1 MAWGTVSDVESGDVQ
16 RPVTAPNRQPL
27 DIEAGLFAR
36 SRNKLYRSLG
46 VGRVR
51 KVRQDQCKIEF
62 NPTVFSRPPYRSENK
77 ILNLDEVEVCPTPL
91 ELASASRWDE
101 AWKFDLRQMAARFL
115 CLNKGGQL
123 SNARTEILPHQIF
136 TAYSVVSNARR
147 RFMLADEV
155 GLGKTVEAGMVWQ
168 ALAQRGNAAR
178 TLIVCPAGL
187 TRQWQEEFQDKFH
200 EWFEIFG
207 RDFQA
212 INPRIWDLKATAIA
226 SLDRLKRKEHKR
238 TLLENR
244 KWDLIIFDEAQHL
257 SARQYQT
264 KVDKTQNYQLAEAL
278 RDYTDALL
286 LLTAT
291 PHAGDPNHGRFIN
304 LVKLLESNV
313 DFRPLVDDGL
323 FRAKGAIPYSKLI
336 LRTPKLKV
344 TDAEGKAVFKGRR
357 TIQLDFRM
365 YPDEK
370 EFYDAVE
377 AYIRTGYNSLEN
389 IEDPMHRRAIGFIL
403 TSFQK
408 LNASSLRAIRAA
420 LNVRLARLQKK
431 LDQLPPDEEEEDRDQ
446 RYLGEQ
452 EEREAFKSDRELL
465 RDEIKVLK
473 KLLAMDVSR
482 EKKIDRLKELLRQVD
497 SENPG
502 TKVLIFTEYRR
513 TQEFLK
519 ERLEQWYGSGTVVL
533 INGDMKLEGATQ
545 DAESKRR
552 SQRVFRDDVNVRFL
566 VSTEAGGEGI
576 NLQFCHIV
584 VNYDLPWNP
593 MRYEQRIGRVYR
605 YGQQKVVHIYNLKNK
620 DTIEDTVRSYFDQR
634 LRYAAEALA
643 KVTGEHPEEL
653 IASLNGQLEAEID
666 PEDVYKRALVEGTL
680 NKQSKDEI
688 KQAVERA
695 QEAYRIATT
704 SLFKDISSYSFD
716 SYKRD
721 LASPV
726 KLEDLEEFTL
736 NFLARERRQ
745 VQQKDGFVEFLTPE
759 SMKDEG
765 LPERYRAA
773 TFKRDVAIRN
783 SQADFL
789 AIGHPFIDAMIRR
802 IGSYDF
808 SGHTATRVLKMS
820 NPNFGAIVAGFQF
833 NFTVRRR
840 VAREDGDEH
849 LFDWH
854 TIVVRA
860 DGEID
865 GNLATCAGEEYSLT
879 DYESTPQIT
888 SALDSL
894 ERFGL
899 EKAFAAARAHLEQR
913 VQLWDWDEEVDLI
926 GVARIVFLP
935 PS

>member
-1 MAWGTVSDVESGDVQ
+1 MPASPPRETSTTTQTGTLVKSRSGIYE
-16 RPVTAPNRQPL
+16 P
-27 DIEAGLFAR
+27 
-36 SRNKLYRSLG
+36 LG
-46 VGRVR
+46 VGRIQ
-51 KVRQDQCKIEF
+51 KVKDNQCKVEF

-77 ILNLDEVEVCPTPL
+77 ILQLDEITVCPSPL
-91 ELASASRWDE
+91 ELAGDGRWHDP
-101 AWKFDLRQMAARFL
+101 WKFDLRQMAARFL

-136 TAYSVVSNARR
+136 TAYTVVSNSKR

-200 EWFEIFG
+200 ETFEIFG

-244 KWDLIIFDEAQHL
+244 KWDLIVFDEAQHL
-257 SARQYQT
+257 SARQYPT
-264 KVDKTQNYQLAEAL
+264 KIEKTQNYQLAEAL

-304 LVKLLESNV
+304 LVRLLESNV
-313 DFRPLVDDGL
+313 DFAPLLDDGL
-323 FRAKGAIPYSKLI
+323 FRSKDSVPFSKLI

-344 TDAEGKAVFKGRR
+344 TDAQGQAVFKGRR

-370 EFYDAVE
+370 AFYGAVE
-377 AYIRTGYNSLEN
+377 EYIRTGYNSLEN

-408 LNASSLRAIRAA
+408 LNASSFRAIRAA
-420 LNVRLARLQKK
+420 LDFRLARLQQK
-431 LDQLPPDEEEEDRDQ
+431 LEQLPEEEEEETDQ

-452 EEREAFKSDRELL
+452 EERAVLKTDRQLL
-465 RDEIKVLK
+465 NDEISILT
-473 KLLAMDVSR
+473 KLLAMAVTR
-482 EKKIDRLKELLRQVD
+482 EKKIDRLKELLKQVD
-497 SENPG
+497 KENPG
-502 TKVLIFTEYRR
+502 AKVLIFTEYRR

-519 ERLEQWYGSGTVVL
+519 ERLQEWYGEGTVVL
-533 INGDMKLEGATQ
+533 INGDMKLEGRTA

-552 SQRVFRDDVNVRFL
+552 SQQLFRDKPEVRFL

-576 NLQFCHIV
+576 NLQFCHIL

-605 YGQQKVVHIYNLKNK
+605 YGQEKVVHIYNLKNK

-634 LRYAAEALA
+634 LRYAAQALS
-643 KVTGEHPEEL
+643 KVTGEDAEEL

-666 PEDVYKRALVEGTL
+666 PEEIYKRALVDGTL

-688 KQAVERA
+688 KLAVERA
-695 QEAYRIATT
+695 QEAYQIATT

-716 SYKRD
+716 TYKRT

-726 KLEDLEEFTL
+726 GLSDLEDFTHR
-736 NFLARERRQ
+736 FISHERRQ
-745 VQQKDGFVEFLTPE
+745 IQSKDGFEEFLTPE
-759 SMKDEG
+759 VLLSEG
-765 LPERYRAA
+765 LPERFKGV
-773 TFKRDVAIRN
+773 TFDRTTAIRN
-783 SQADFL
+783 PQAEFF
-789 AIGHPFIDAMIRR
+789 AIGHPFVDAMMRH
-802 IGSYDF
+802 IGNYDF
-808 SGHTATRVLKMS
+808 GGHTATRIVETDDLKE
-820 NPNFGAIVAGFQF
+820 ICAGFQF
-833 NFTVRRR
+833 NFTVRKR

-849 LFDWH
+849 LFDFRTVLVGSDG
-854 TIVVRA
+854 TISENLS
-860 DGEID
+860 EIAAKSYSNEGYTD
-865 GNLATCAGEEYSLT
+865 NLVSTALEQLRSLDVST
-879 DYESTPQIT
+879 AFES
-888 SALDSL
+888 A
-894 ERFGL
+894 
-899 EKAFAAARAHLEQR
+899 KAFLETKTK
-913 VQLWDWDEEVDLI
+913 LWDWDEEVDLI
-926 GVARIVFLP
+926 GVAKVVFFP
-935 PS
+935 QAA

>member
-1 MAWGTVSDVESGDVQ
+1 MGTPATQ
-16 RPVTAPNRQPL
+16 NRK
-27 DIEAGLFAR
+27 DSVAFEAGANVR
-36 SRNKLYRSLG
+36 SVNTIYRPLG
-46 VGRVR
+46 LGCVQ
-51 KVRQDQCKIEF
+51 KVKDHQCKVEF
-62 NPTVFSRPPYRSENK
+62 NPTVFSTPPYRSENR
-77 ILNLDEVEVCPTPL
+77 ILHLDEIELCPPPI
-91 ELASASRWDE
+91 ELGAAKRWDE
-101 AWKFDLRQMAARFL
+101 ASKFDLRQMAARFL

-136 TAYSVVSNARR
+136 TAYTVVSNAKR

-178 TLIVCPAGL
+178 TLVICPAGL
-187 TRQWQEEFQDKFH
+187 TRQWQEELQDKFH
-200 EWFEIFG
+200 ETFEIFG

-212 INPRIWDLKATAIA
+212 VNPRIWDLKATAIA

-257 SARQYQT
+257 SARLYPT

-304 LVKLLESNV
+304 LVKLLEANV
-313 DFRPLVDDGL
+313 DFAPLVDDGL
-323 FRAKGAIPYSKLI
+323 FRAKDAIPYSKLI

-344 TDAEGKAVFKGRR
+344 TDAQGQTVFKGRR
-357 TIQLDFRM
+357 TIQLDFKM

-377 AYIRTGYNSLEN
+377 EYIRTGYNSLEK
-389 IEDPMHRRAIGFIL
+389 IEDPTHRRAIGFIL

-420 LNVRLARLQKK
+420 LNVRLARLEKR
-431 LDQLPPDEEEEDRDQ
+431 LLELPPDEDEESDQ

-452 EEREAFKSDRELL
+452 EEREALKSDRELIA
-465 RDEIKVLK
+465 DEIGELK
-473 KLLAMDVSR
+473 KLLAMTVSR
-482 EKKIDRLKELLRQVD
+482 EKKIDRLKDLLRQID
-497 SENPG
+497 KENPG
-502 TKVLIFTEYRR
+502 AKVLIFTEYRR

-519 ERLEQWYGSGTVVL
+519 ERLEGWYGGGTVVL
-533 INGDMKLEGATQ
+533 INGDMKLEGKTPEA
-545 DAESKRR
+545 DSKRR
-552 SQRVFRDDVNVRFL
+552 SQQLFRDDPNVRFL

-576 NLQFCHIV
+576 NLQFCHIL

-620 DTIEDTVRSYFDQR
+620 DTIEETVRSYFDQR
-634 LRYAAEALA
+634 LQYAAVALSR
-643 KVTGEHPEEL
+643 VTGEDAEDL
-653 IASLNGQLEAEID
+653 VASLNGQLETEID
-666 PEDVYKRALVEGTL
+666 PEEIYKRALVEGTL
-680 NKQSKDEI
+680 NKQTKEEI
-688 KQAVERA
+688 RQAVDRA
-695 QEAYRIATT
+695 EEAYRIATT

-726 KLEDLEEFTL
+726 GLGDLEEFTHK
-736 NFLARERRQ
+736 FISRERRQ
-745 VQQKDGFVEFLTPE
+745 IQRKDGFEEFLTPE
-759 SMKDEG
+759 VLTSDG
-765 LPERYRAA
+765 LPERYRNV
-773 TFKRDVAIRN
+773 TFDRGIAIRN
-783 SQADFL
+783 PHAEFF
-789 AIGHPFIDAMIRR
+789 AIGHPFVDTMLRH
-802 IGSYDF
+802 IGNYDF
-808 SGHTATRVLKMS
+808 GGHTALRVIKTERE
-820 NPNFGAIVAGFQF
+820 VAAAGYQF

-849 LFDWH
+849 LFDFH
-854 TIVVRA
+854 TVVVGG
-860 DGEID
+860 DGAID
-865 GNLATCAGEEYSLT
+865 EELARIAAGSYSEER
-879 DYESTPQIT
+879 ESDQAT
-888 SALDSL
+888 STEL
-894 ERFGL
+894 ERLDVIGVDG
-899 EKAFAAARAHLEQR
+899 AFEVAKAHLEGR
-913 VQLWDWDEEVDLI
+913 TKLWDWDEEVDVI
-926 GVARIVFLP
+926 GVAKVVFLP
-935 PS
+935 R

>member
-1 MAWGTVSDVESGDVQ
+1 MGTPTTQKSSLGGTFD
-16 RPVTAPNRQPL
+16 
-27 DIEAGLFAR
+27 AGIQVR
-36 SRNKLYRSLG
+36 SVNGIYHPLG
-46 VGRVR
+46 VGRVQ
-51 KVRQDQCKIEF
+51 KVRDRQCKVEF

-77 ILNLDEVEVCPTPL
+77 ILNLNEIEVCATPL
-91 ELASASRWDE
+91 EQARSERWDE

-136 TAYSVVSNARR
+136 TAYTVVSNPKR

-168 ALAQRGNAAR
+168 VLAQRGNAAR
-178 TLIVCPAGL
+178 TLVVCPAGL
-187 TRQWQEEFQDKFH
+187 TRQWQEELEDKFH
-200 EWFEIFG
+200 ETFETFG

-212 INPRIWDLKATAIA
+212 VNPRIWDLKATAIA

-257 SARQYQT
+257 SARLYPT

-304 LVKLLESNV
+304 LVKLLETNV

-323 FRAKGAIPYSKLI
+323 FHTKDGIPYSKLI

-344 TDAEGKAVFKGRR
+344 TDAQGQAVFKGRR
-357 TIQLDFRM
+357 TIPLDFRI
-365 YPDEK
+365 YADEK
-370 EFYDAVE
+370 KFYDAVE
-377 AYIRTGYNSLEN
+377 DYIRTGYNSLEQ
-389 IEDPMHRRAIGFIL
+389 IEDPTHRRAIGFIL

-420 LNVRLARLQKK
+420 LELRLARLEQR
-431 LDQLPPDEEEEDRDQ
+431 LVQIPAEEEAEDADE

-452 EEREAFKSDRELL
+452 EEREALKSDRELL
-465 RDEIKVLK
+465 KDEIKVLK
-473 KLLAMDVSR
+473 KLLAMPVAR
-482 EKKIDRLKELLRQVD
+482 EKKIDRLRELLRQID
-497 SENPG
+497 KENPG

-519 ERLEQWYGSGTVVL
+519 ERLEEWYGSGTVVL
-533 INGDMKLEGATQ
+533 INGDMKLEGKTPEA
-545 DAESKRR
+545 DSKRR
-552 SQRVFRDDVNVRFL
+552 SQQLFRDDPNVRFL

-576 NLQFCHIV
+576 NLQFCHV
-584 VNYDLPWNP
+584 LVNYDLPWNP
-593 MRYEQRIGRVYR
+593 MRYEQRVGRVYR
-605 YGQQKVVHIYNLKNK
+605 YGQQKVVHIYNLKNR

-634 LRYAAEALA
+634 LRYAGEALSR
-643 KVTGEHPEEL
+643 VTGEDAEEL
-653 IASLNGQLEAEID
+653 VASLNGQLETEVD
-666 PEDVYKRALVEGTL
+666 PEEIYKRALVEGTL
-680 NKQSKDEI
+680 NKQSKEEI

-726 KLEDLEEFTL
+726 GLKDLEQFTL
-736 NFLARERRQ
+736 NFLIRERRQ
-745 VQQKDGFVEFLTPE
+745 IQRKDGFLEFLTPE
-759 SMKDEG
+759 VLQQDG

-773 TFKRDVAIRN
+773 TFDRQTAIRN
-783 SQADFL
+783 PQSEFL
-789 AIGHPFIDAMIRR
+789 AIGHPFVDAMIRH
-802 IGSYDF
+802 IGEYDF
-808 SGHTATRVLKMS
+808 GGHTATRFIKAADSSLDAPVT
-820 NPNFGAIVAGFQF
+820 GFQF

-849 LFDWH
+849 LFDWY
-854 TIVVRA
+854 TVVVRSN
-860 DGEID
+860 GEVD
-865 GNLATCAGEEYSLT
+865 ENLAVLAAKECSLT
-879 DYESTPQIT
+879 GYEPTDAVSAALGRLGSTE
-888 SALDSL
+888 L
-894 ERFGL
+894 EN
-899 EKAFAAARAHLEQR
+899 AFALAKAYLEQR
-913 VQLWDWDEEVDLI
+913 IQLWDWDEEVDLI
-926 GVARIVFLP
+926 GVAKLAFLP
-935 PS
+935 ANM

>member
-1 MAWGTVSDVESGDVQ
+1 MASSTKSSTIAEIGTAV
-16 RPVTAPNRQPL
+16 
-27 DIEAGLFAR
+27 R
-36 SRNKLYRSLG
+36 SASPIYRSLG
-46 VGRVR
+46 LGKIQKIRDR
-51 KVRQDQCKIEF
+51 QCKVEF

-77 ILNLDEVEVCPTPL
+77 ILSLDEVEVCPTPL
-91 ELASASRWDE
+91 ELANASRWDE

-136 TAYSVVSNARR
+136 TAYSVVSNSKR

-200 EWFEIFG
+200 ETFEIFG

-257 SARQYQT
+257 SARQYPKKT
-264 KVDKTQNYQLAEAL
+264 DKTQNYQLAEAL

-291 PHAGDPNHGRFIN
+291 PHPGDPNHGRFIN

-323 FRAKGAIPYSKLI
+323 FQSKDAIPYSKLI

-344 TDAEGKAVFKGRR
+344 TDAEGQAVFKGRR

-377 AYIRTGYNSLEN
+377 AYIRTGYNSLET

-420 LNVRLARLQKK
+420 LNVRLSRLQNR
-431 LDQLPPDEEEEDRDQ
+431 LDQLPPEEEEEDRDQ

-452 EEREAFKSDRELL
+452 EEREAFKSDRQLL
-465 RDEIKVLK
+465 KDEIEVLET
-473 KLLAMDVSR
+473 LLAMDVSR

-519 ERLEQWYGSGTVVL
+519 ERLEQWYGNGTVVL

-552 SQRVFRDDVNVRFL
+552 SQRVFRENANVRFL

-605 YGQQKVVHIYNLKNK
+605 YGQQKVVQIYNMKNK

-634 LRYAAEALA
+634 LRYAATAIAE
-643 KVTGEHPEEL
+643 VTHEDPEEL
-653 IASLNGQLEAEID
+653 VASLNGQLEAEID
-666 PEDVYKRALVEGTL
+666 PEEIYTRALVEGTL

-688 KQAVERA
+688 KEAVQRA

-726 KLEDLEEFTL
+726 KLEDLEEFTT
-736 NFLARERRQ
+736 NFLTRERRQ
-745 VQQKDGFVEFLTPE
+745 VQRKDGFVEFLTPE
-759 SMKDEG
+759 SMKDDG
-765 LPERYRAA
+765 LPERYRSA

-783 SQADFL
+783 PQADFL
-789 AIGHPFIDAMIRR
+789 AIGHPFIDTMIRR
-802 IGSYDF
+802 VGNYDF
-808 SGHTATRVLKMS
+808 GGHTAVRVIDIS
-820 NPNFGAIVAGFQF
+820 DSGSPNVAAGIQF

-854 TIVVRA
+854 TVVVRP

-865 GNLATCAGEEYSLT
+865 EQLSVLAASHYSSP
-879 DYESTPQIT
+879 DTPPAPA
-888 SALDSL
+888 SAALDRL
-894 ERFGL
+894 ESVDIER
-899 EKAFAAARAHLEQR
+899 AFAAAKAYLEKR
-913 VQLWDWDEEVDLI
+913 TQLWDWDEEVDLI
-926 GVARIVFLP
+926 GIAKVVFLNR
-935 PS
+935 